1 MGTSTVALA
10 VAAAAVVAFALV
22 AWLAVRARNHAD
34 ERTRDV
40 LRRISDEMMSI
51 SDGLGAVVEG
61 VRPAQQQDV
70 LFPVTL
76 DLDEALRRVAA
87 VAAALPGMTGGAA
100 RADRLDGT
108 ASLRSIGIV
117 SSATGLEHAPE
128 PPDGQS
134 WDSALVEWVPAP
146 GLARPSTIRR
156 AVIAPV
162 RHNGIR
168 IGFVGAYS
176 TTPAVPTD
184 VVEAVCALA
193 VSAAPGLAAAREHEA
208 VKELVR
214 TDPLTDLRNVRGL
227 REDLTREIAR
237 ATRMGSPLSLLMLD
251 LDDFSDVNKV
261 NHTVGDDV
269 LREFARVLL
278 EACRETDIPC
288 RRGGDEFTII
298 LPETGCAAALRVE
311 ARIRALASTTD
322 FPHIGSLTYSA
333 GVTTLRDGDTSE
345 SLDQRA
351 SGLVNLVKR
360 GSKANVAHDCGD
372 DLERG

>member
-1 MGTSTVALA
+1 M
-10 VAAAAVVAFALV
+10 
-22 AWLAVRARNHAD
+22 
-34 ERTRDV
+34 
-40 LRRISDEMMSI
+40 
-51 SDGLGAVVEG
+51 
-61 VRPAQQQDV
+61 
-70 LFPVTL
+70 
-76 DLDEALRRVAA
+76 
-87 VAAALPGMTGGAA
+87 
-100 RADRLDGT
+100 
-108 ASLRSIGIV
+108 IV
-117 SSATGLEHAPE
+117 
-128 PPDGQS
+128 
-134 WDSALVEWVPAP
+134 
-146 GLARPSTIRR
+146 
-156 AVIAPV
+156 PV

-184 VVEAVCALA
+184 VVEAVFALA

-227 REDLTREIAR
+227 REDLTREVAR

-251 LDDFSDVNKV
+251 LDDFSEVNKV

-269 LREFARVLL
+269 LREFARVLI

-298 LPETGCAAALRVE
+298 LPETGCGAALRVE
-311 ARIRALASTTD
+311 ARIRALTSTTD

-351 SGLVNLVKR
+351 SSLVNLIKR
-360 GSKANVAHDCGD
+360 GSKANVTHDCGA
-372 DLERG
+372 DLDRG